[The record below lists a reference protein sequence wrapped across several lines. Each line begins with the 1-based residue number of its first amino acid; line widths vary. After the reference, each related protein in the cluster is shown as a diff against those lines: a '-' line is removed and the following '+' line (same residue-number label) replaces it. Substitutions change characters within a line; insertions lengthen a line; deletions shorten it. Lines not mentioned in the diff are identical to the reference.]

1 MQKQLTK
8 FDYGF
13 RMEEGQ
19 NLRFSDFILSTEF
32 DFSFYYFQ
40 VLLCHK
46 ETFFFQVQWSFLFS
60 ISGSFLSHLSMSR
73 TSESLHHFY
82 SPESAS
88 NQLSNSIM
96 LLLD

>member
-1 MQKQLTK
+1 MQVLFRIVELTMEELMQKQLTK

-46 ETFFFQVQWSFLFS
+46 ETFFFSGTMVFLILYFWKLS
-60 ISGSFLSHLSMSR
+60 LSLVYVENFRVTSPFLL
-73 TSESLHHFY
+73 
-82 SPESAS
+82 P
-88 NQLSNSIM
+88 
-96 LLLD
+96 